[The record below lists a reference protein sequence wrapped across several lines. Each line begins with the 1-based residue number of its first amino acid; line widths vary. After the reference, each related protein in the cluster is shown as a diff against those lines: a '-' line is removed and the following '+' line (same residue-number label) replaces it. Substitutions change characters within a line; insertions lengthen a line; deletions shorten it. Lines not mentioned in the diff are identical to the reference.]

1 MRLTST
7 RQAPMRPLSRRRAS
21 LALGS
26 VVLGAVWVGH
36 VRLAIADAKD
46 PPKEAPKAEV
56 MVIHATKCDKKSV
69 DPQIGDAPPALGF
82 DCLKL
87 LEKKTMPLVLN
98 QASATPLPNG
108 RTFQLL
114 HTAKVDQRYKVTA
127 SISPADGSS
136 GYVKLADITADPQK
150 PFNVGGF
157 TYQNGVLVL
166 TVRIVP

>member
-1 MRLTST
+1 MRLPST
-7 RQAPMRPLSRRRAS
+7 WKPPTPARAFFS
-21 LALGS
+21 ASSAAGVVTLGVALF
-26 VVLGAVWVGH
+26 GH
-36 VRLAIADAKD
+36 VPSASAQ
-46 PPKEAPKAEV
+46 PKEAAPKAEV
-56 MVIHATKCDKKSV
+56 MVIHATKCEKKSV

-98 QASATPLPNG
+98 QASTTPLPNG

-114 HTAKVDQRYKVTA
+114 HTAKVDHRYKVTA
-127 SISPADGSS
+127 SISPADGSA
-136 GYVKLADITADPQK
+136 GYVKLADITADPKK

-157 TYQNGVLVL
+157 TYQSGVLVL

>member
-1 MRLTST
+1 MNQAFLT
-7 RQAPMRPLSRRRAS
+7 RRR
-21 LALGS
+21 L
-26 VVLGAVWVGH
+26 VLGALVAGATFIAH
-36 VRLAIADAKD
+36 VPEASADA
-46 PPKEAPKAEV
+46 PPKAEV

-69 DPQIGDAPPALGF
+69 DPQIGDTPPALGY

-87 LEKKTMPLVLN
+87 LEKKTLPLALN
-98 QASATPLPNG
+98 QAIATSLPNG

-114 HTAKVDQRYKVTA
+114 HTAKVANRFKVTA

-136 GYVKLADITADPQK
+136 GFTKLADITADPNK

-157 TYQNGVLVL
+157 SYQGGVLVL